1 MHSNMN
7 DDEVVKGLQYLSGVL
22 RAQAWH
28 KARER
33 KKELAT
39 TCSEAVALIESLQ
52 AQLAEAQRRADA
64 AIKDMECYI
73 GRVLSP
79 KHGNYACCICKHAD
93 NDCGML
99 GGCNGLSHWEWR
111 GPQEYKEAE

>member
-1 MHSNMN
+1 MN
-7 DDEVVKGLQYLSGVL
+7 ADEVVKGLHHLSGVL

-33 KKELAT
+33 KNEFAT
-39 TCSEAVALIESLQ
+39 ICSEATTLIETLQ

-64 AIKDMECYI
+64 AIKDMEYYI

-93 NDCGML
+93 NDCGTF
-99 GGCNGLSHWEWR
+99 GSRCNGLGHWEWR
-111 GPQEYKEAE
+111 GPQE